1 MFLHCQIL
9 FQRNAFDL
17 LNYWK
22 DKGREREKFQVTLLV
37 SIKGSPLE
45 ITSAGRPYLFLNK
58 KKNYDLF
65 I

>member
-1 MFLHCQIL
+1 VSRE
-9 FQRNAFDL
+9 RNAFDL
-17 LNYWK
+17 LGYLK

-58 KKNYDLF
+58 RKEL
-65 I
+65 